1 LKNSIYNKGE
11 NMYENLIKHE
21 KYILKIL
28 NFKRTENL
36 DEIIEYHLNQISLF
50 QHERMAHLIVTMSV
64 GIILSVILSAAII
77 YGDSIL
83 YLLTLV
89 IVIIELFYIIHY
101 YKMENGVQR
110 LYKLYNQL
118 KEKEGKIL
126 KI

>member
-1 LKNSIYNKGE
+1 
-11 NMYENLIKHE
+11 MYENLIKHE